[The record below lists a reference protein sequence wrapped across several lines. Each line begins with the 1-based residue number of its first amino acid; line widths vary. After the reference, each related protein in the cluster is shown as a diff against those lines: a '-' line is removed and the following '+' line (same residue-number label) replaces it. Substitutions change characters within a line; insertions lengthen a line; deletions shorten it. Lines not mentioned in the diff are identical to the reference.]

1 MMMKFF
7 ILFCLLILT
16 ACGPW
21 DNQVTH
27 LTGIVDPN
35 YKGRFQTKKVVIG
48 GVGMSIFEQK
58 ELEDT
63 FEKSLVKYNVQ
74 ILRGLELF
82 PPTRNYSYNE
92 KEKIITNKGADA
104 LLIVSV
110 DNRAISQ
117 TYIPPT
123 YHPGTSTSTIS
134 EVGHFTTI
142 RTVTTPGY
150 VSGGHNISKPG
161 ISVSVYLIHNTKN
174 KETIWLAKGSSNGNA
189 FASFSN
195 LIVSVAETTVEKLA
209 KEGLIVPK

>member
-7 ILFCLLILT
+7 TLLCLLILT
-16 ACGPW
+16 ACGPI
-21 DNQVTH
+21 TH
-27 LTGIVDPN
+27 LNGIVDPN

-48 GVGMSIFEQK
+48 GVGMSISEQK

-82 PPTRNYSYNE
+82 PPTRKYSYDE

-134 EVGHFTTI
+134 GFGNFATI
-142 RTVTTPGY
+142 KTETTPGY
-150 VSGGHNISKPG
+150 VSGGYNISKPA
-161 ISVSVYLIHNTKN
+161 ISVSVSLIHNTKN
-174 KETIWLAKGSSNGNA
+174 KETIWLAKGYSDGNA

-195 LIVSVAETTVEKLA
+195 LIVSVAEKTVEKLA